1 MEPITSVAPRKRANF
16 PLEFKAKL
24 AARACEPGVS
34 VSRLA
39 LEHGLN
45 TNMLFRWRRDYR
57 RGELSVPVASNAT
70 LLPVNLVADTES
82 PVVELPNPSTRFGG
96 VESTEPPPSGI
107 EIRVAGVVIVV
118 QGEVD
123 PVRLRAVLAA
133 LRG

>member
-1 MEPITSVAPRKRANF
+1 MESITSVAPRKRANF

-57 RGELSVPVASNAT
+57 RGELSVPVASNAM

-96 VESTEPPPSGI
+96 VESTEPLP
-107 EIRVAGVVIVV
+107 VVLKFESL
-118 QGEVD
+118 G
-123 PVRLRAVLAA
+123 L
-133 LRG
+133 